1 MHPVMDF
8 PEFDAFILIVNCVL
22 SPPRKH
28 LFFFTKIRQPPVA
41 SIPFSRASRPISERS
56 HDCRRAGAKDGV
68 PPSPSSVIVSLLLLS
83 VLSLR

>member
-28 LFFFTKIRQPPVA
+28 LFFFHKDPSTAGGIH
-41 SIPFSRASRPISERS
+41 PF
-56 HDCRRAGAKDGV
+56 
-68 PPSPSSVIVSLLLLS
+68 
-83 VLSLR
+83 